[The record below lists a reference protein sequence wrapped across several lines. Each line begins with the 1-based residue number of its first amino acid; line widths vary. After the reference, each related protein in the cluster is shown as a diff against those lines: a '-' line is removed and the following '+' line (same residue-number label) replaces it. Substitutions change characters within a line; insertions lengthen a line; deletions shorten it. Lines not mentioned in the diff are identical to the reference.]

1 MSIDYG
7 MYSGWTARDLLSGKG
22 TIPSPFPSGVVPPDW
37 EWQNFLNYGGDG
49 QAQEQLKQ
57 AAAPLTLP
65 EPEKPKAEKPKKPAK
80 PKLVLGKDKAL
91 KRKLPPKKR
100 AKK

>member
-7 MYSGWTARDLLSGKG
+7 TYSGWTARDLLNGKG
-22 TIPSPFPSGVVPPDW
+22 AIASPFPGGVVPADW
-37 EWQNFLNYGGDG
+37 DWQNFLNYGGDG

-57 AAAPLTLP
+57 AATPLTLP
-65 EPEKPKAEKPKKPAK
+65 ELPKIEKPKKPAK
-80 PKLVLGKDKAL
+80 PKLVLGKNKPL